1 MSTAV
6 ESEGRPGL
14 SRWRRWLLG
23 AGAVAALVVA
33 LVVAGRMSRPAP
45 RGPVAELEAELDAS
59 DPGWRLEEIEAAR
72 EVIPDEQNS
81 ARVVAAVAGAL
92 PETWPPEDLTAL
104 EEGLGSP
111 ARLPAEQL
119 ALLRRE
125 LEGQRGAV
133 VRARALAGMPH
144 GRHRLRLEENPFDV
158 RHDDQQRCRAVTAL
172 LLYDAW
178 FLAHDGDA
186 RRALASCRAAVNAAR
201 SIGDEPFLQ
210 VQIIRIA
217 CLARAGTAIEGVL
230 ALAGG
235 EEAELKALAGLLAE
249 EERHPLLAVAWRGE
263 RAWLHALMA
272 GVSSGRL
279 SFGGVDGG
287 VLPDWP
293 LLKGLRGRELRARAR
308 ADHPALLELYTG
320 LLDAARLPV
329 ARQPVAEAKMHHRIK
344 EHGPETFVGALAP
357 DVRRIG
363 QMYRRYLAQVRCLRA
378 LVALERHRLAKGG
391 WPATLAELAPG
402 LLDGVPADPFDG
414 RPLRY
419 ARRAGGVVVYSVGAD
434 GADDGGALDRKR
446 IDQPGADLG
455 YRLWD
460 ADRRGRPASK

>member
-23 AGAVAALVVA
+23 AGALGALVVA
-33 LVVAGRMSRPAP
+33 LVVAVRVSRPASS
-45 RGPVAELEAELDAS
+45 GPLAEWEARLDES

-81 ARVVAAVAGAL
+81 ARVVAAVARML
-92 PETWPPEDLTAL
+92 PGQWPPEDLTAL
-104 EEGLGSP
+104 EERLGSP

-125 LEGQRGAV
+125 PDGMRGAV
-133 VRARALAGMPH
+133 VRARALAGMPR

-172 LLYDAW
+172 VLYDAW
-178 FLAHDGDA
+178 LLAHEGDA
-186 RRALASCRAAVNAAR
+186 GRALASCRAAVNAAR
-201 SIGDEPFLQ
+201 SIGDEPFLL

-217 CLARAGTAIEGVL
+217 CLARAGTALEGVL

-235 EEAELKALAGLLAE
+235 DEAELKALAGLLAE
-249 EERHPLLAVAWRGE
+249 EERHPLLVLAWRGE
-263 RAWLHALMA
+263 RAWLHVLMA

-279 SFGGVDGG
+279 SYVGVDGG

-293 LLKGLRGRELRARAR
+293 LLKGLRAQELRARAR

-320 LLDAARLPV
+320 LLEAARLPV
-329 ARQPVAEAKMHHRIK
+329 DRQSAAEAKMHHRIK

-357 DVRRIG
+357 DVRAMG
-363 QMYRRYLAQVRCLRA
+363 KMYRRYLAQVRCLRA
-378 LVALERHRLAKGG
+378 LVALERHRLTKGE
-391 WPATLAELAPG
+391 WPATLAELAPT
-402 LLDGVPADPFDG
+402 LLDGAPADPFDG
-414 RPLRY
+414 KPVRY

-434 GADDGGALDRKR
+434 GADDGGVLDRKR
-446 IDQPGADLG
+446 ID
-455 YRLWD
+455 
-460 ADRRGRPASK
+460 